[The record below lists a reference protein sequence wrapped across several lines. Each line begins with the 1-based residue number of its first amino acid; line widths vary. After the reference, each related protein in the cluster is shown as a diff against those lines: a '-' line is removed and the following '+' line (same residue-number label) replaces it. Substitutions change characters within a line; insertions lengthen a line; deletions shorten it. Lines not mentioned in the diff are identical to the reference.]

1 MGFSITGNTLRQH
14 SAERPYCAPELQIEI
29 SYGTVMDITKETT
42 KKYSLPT
49 AVAMIVGICIG
60 SGIFFKTDNI
70 LYATGGSVLKGVL
83 VFVLG
88 AVSIVFGGLTFG
100 ELAKR
105 TGSAGGLIG
114 YAEEFISPRAAC
126 AAGWYQTFVYYPA
139 LLVVVAR
146 VIGIYACML
155 FGIPATLSAEM
166 AIGFAFCCFSYIYN
180 CIAPK
185 LGALFQNL
193 ATIVKLI
200 PLVLFA
206 AAGFLFGDPEAMT
219 VSHETAV
226 SSVGWISA
234 VAPIAFSYDGWIIST
249 SISHE
254 IKNESKN
261 LPRALVIGPLVV
273 LGVYAAYFVGVSLF
287 LGPDAIIS
295 MGDAHVYSIAQ
306 SLFGRAGGKIILIF
320 IIISVMGTVNGIIL
334 GFIRMPYS
342 LAVRENMLPFSQ
354 AVSKLSK
361 KSDIPL
367 VSAAVAFGLTVIWSA
382 VHYFVSSENLMPNSD
397 ISEVSVALSY
407 GVYIPL
413 YFKVYGLYKM
423 GEIKNPFFGLVCPLL
438 AGIGSC
444 IVLFGAL
451 KNPDLIPVAL
461 MFTVPVLLSLIY
473 FSSGNSS
480 RTVREK

>member
-1 MGFSITGNTLRQH
+1 MNKMEKS
-14 SAERPYCAPELQIEI
+14 
-29 SYGTVMDITKETT
+29 T

-70 LYATGGSVLKGVL
+70 LYAAGGSVTKGIA

-88 AVSIVFGGLTFG
+88 AISIVFGGLTFG

-126 AAGWYQTFVYYPA
+126 AAGWFQTFVYYPA
-139 LLVVVAR
+139 LLVVVSR
-146 VIGIYACML
+146 VIGIYTCML
-155 FGIPATLSAEM
+155 FGLENKIETEM
-166 AIGFAFCCFSYIYN
+166 AIGLLFCCLSYIYN

-185 LGALFQNL
+185 FGAFFQNTS
-193 ATIVKLI
+193 TIVKLI

-206 AAGFLFGDPEAMT
+206 GAGILFGDPKGLE
-219 VSHETAV
+219 VSPETAV

-261 LPRALVIGPLVV
+261 LPRALVIGPLVILAV
-273 LGVYAAYFVGVSLF
+273 YVSYFAGVTLF
-287 LGPDAIIS
+287 LGSDAIIS
-295 MGDAHVYSIAQ
+295 MGDAHVYAIAEA
-306 SLFGRAGGKIILIF
+306 LFGAAGGKIILIF

-342 LAVRENMLPFSQ
+342 LAVRGNMIPFSHS
-354 AVSKLSK
+354 VSKLSK
-361 KSDIPL
+361 KSNIPL
-367 VSAAVAFGLTVIWSA
+367 ISAGVAFVFTLIWTF
-382 VHYFVSSENLMPNSD
+382 VHYFVSSKNLMNNSD
-397 ISEVSVALSY
+397 ISEVSVAMSY
-407 GVYIPL
+407 AMYIPL
-413 YFKVYGLYKM
+413 YYKVYRMYKS
-423 GEIKNPFFGLVCPLL
+423 GEIKSFFSGVICPIL
-438 AGIGSC
+438 ASVGSC

-451 KNPDLIPVAL
+451 RNPDLIPVAL
-461 MFTVPVLLSLIY
+461 MFTVPVMLSLVY
-473 FSSGNSS
+473 FYPTHKNLKSG
-480 RTVREK
+480 TQK

>member
-1 MGFSITGNTLRQH
+1 MEQSR
-14 SAERPYCAPELQIEI
+14 
-29 SYGTVMDITKETT
+29 

-70 LYATGGSVLKGVL
+70 LYAAGGSVAKGIF

-105 TGSAGGLIG
+105 TDSAGGLIG
-114 YAEEFISPRAAC
+114 YAEKFVSPRAAC
-126 AAGWYQTFVYYPA
+126 AAGWFQTFVYYPA

-146 VIGIYACML
+146 VIGVYTCML
-155 FGIPATLSAEM
+155 FGLGNKLSTEM
-166 AIGFAFCCFSYIYN
+166 AIGLVFCCFSYMYN
-180 CIAPK
+180 CAAPK
-185 LGALFQNL
+185 FGALFQNL
-193 ATIVKLI
+193 STAVKLI
-200 PLVLFA
+200 PLILFA
-206 AAGFLFGDPEAMT
+206 AAGLLFGKSDS
-219 VSHETAV
+219 VSVSAGTAV

-261 LPRALVIGPLVV
+261 LPRALVIGPLIV
-273 LGVYAAYFVGVSLF
+273 LGVYVAYFTGVSLF
-287 LGPDAIIS
+287 LGPDAILS
-295 MGDAHVYSIAQ
+295 MGDAHVYAVAED
-306 SLFGRAGGKIILIF
+306 LFGAAGGKIILIF

-342 LAVRENMLPFSQ
+342 LAVRGNMVPFS
-354 AVSKLSK
+354 ARLSKLGE
-361 KSDIPL
+361 KSNIPL
-367 VSAAVAFGLTVIWSA
+367 YSAAMSFGLMLIWNFI
-382 VHYFVSSENLMPNSD
+382 HYFVSSKNLMPNSD
-397 ISEVSVALSY
+397 ISEVSVAMSY
-407 GVYIPL
+407 AVYIPL
-413 YFKVYGLYKM
+413 YYKVYTLYKK
-423 GEIKNPFFGLVCPLL
+423 GEIKGAFFGAVCPFM

-451 KNPDLIPVAL
+451 KNPDLVPVAL
-461 MFTVPVLLSLIY
+461 IFTVPVLLSLIY
-473 FSSGNSS
+473 FSPVQKKRQKS
-480 RTVREK
+480 